1 MRLKPAQWA
10 SHLRGPLASVYGLF
24 SDEPLLLQEAED
36 ALIAAAVQ
44 QGFAQKQRLGQ
55 QGSNIWDTLRD
66 ERDAGSLF
74 AEQRLLLLRLDS
86 PKVPKEGGAAL
97 QYWLTS
103 PPSDTLLILSGPRP
117 DASTQKAAWFKAIE
131 THGHTLLL
139 YRPEGQ
145 DWPRWV
151 EQRLRAAGMRADSA
165 AIQLLTELSAG
176 NLSACHQAIQRLQ
189 QVYPG
194 QSIIDVTTIR
204 AVLADS
210 SQFTIYDLADAVLR
224 GETEHI
230 LRILDRLHNGDGEP
244 ALCLWI
250 LHKDLRL
257 LAELRAGGV
266 DTDTFFRQNRIFP
279 PRQGWLRN
287 AARRLTRSGLQA
299 GLNDCLTIDAR
310 IKGQDPTPVWPALAD
325 LCLRIAGMPPE
336 RHNREDIRMG

>member
-1 MRLKPAQWA
+1 MRRKPAQWA

-36 ALIAAAVQ
+36 ALIAAAAQ
-44 QGFAQKQRLGQ
+44 HGFAQKQRLGQ
-55 QGSNIWDTLRD
+55 QGGTVWDALRD

-86 PKVPKEGGAAL
+86 PKVPKEGSAAL
-97 QYWLTS
+97 QYWLAS
-103 PPSDTLLILSGPRP
+103 PPPDALLILSGPRP
-117 DASTQKAAWFKAIE
+117 DASTQKTAWFKDIE

-151 EQRLRAAGMRADSA
+151 EQRLRAAGMQADSA
-165 AIQLLTELSAG
+165 AVQLLTDLSAG

-194 QSIIDVTTIR
+194 QSIDVTAIR
-204 AVLADS
+204 AVLTDS

-224 GETEHI
+224 GETEQI
-230 LRILDRLHNGDGEP
+230 LRILDRLRSGDGEP
-244 ALCLWI
+244 ALCLWV

-266 DTDTFFRQNRIFP
+266 DADAFFRQNRIFP

-287 AARRLTRSGLQA
+287 AARRLTRPELRA
-299 GLNDCLTIDAR
+299 GIEDCLAIDAR
-310 IKGQDPTPVWPALAD
+310 IKGQDPTPVWPALTD
-325 LCLRIAGMPPE
+325 LCLRTCK
-336 RHNREDIRMG
+336 